1 MSTAY
6 HARYFAHE
14 LTRRRPATGVGRLSR
29 SLFDACVDL
38 NPHQID
44 AALFAVRSPISKG
57 VVLADE
63 VGLGKTIEAGLVMCQ
78 YWAERRRRL
87 LVVCPASLRK
97 QWALELEEKFNL
109 PAVVLDSRAYR
120 RCIDEGSPT
129 PFETDRVV
137 IVSFHYA
144 NRMKDQIRLQRWDL
158 AVIDEAHKLRN
169 VYRRSNKIG
178 RGVQWSLDETRKL
191 LLTATPLQNT
201 LLELYGL
208 ALLIDDRYFGDLAS
222 FRSRFTTVGADM
234 DELRDRLRP
243 LCHRTLR
250 RQVLEYVQYTE
261 RRVITR
267 PFRSSD
273 EEHKLYEAV
282 SEFLHRTDTYSI
294 PSQQRHLTTLIIR
307 KILASSSLAVAGTLE
322 TLKGRLIELREGLVD
337 RRTLA
342 ERIIDAEDLENEL
355 LDELLDAEPES
366 DDATEA
372 EPVDQ
377 EVDRQKLDLEI
388 EELDR
393 YAAWARGV
401 AVDAKTRA
409 LIQALDIGFA
419 EMAKMGAARKAL
431 IFTESRRTQQYLRDF
446 LEANGYAG
454 DIVLF
459 SGSNSSSEARVIYE
473 RWLEAN
479 RDTGRSSGSRVIDT
493 RMALIEHFRDNCR
506 VMIATEAAAEGV
518 NLQFCSLVVNY
529 DLPWNPQRI
538 EQRIGRCHRYGQKCD
553 VVVINFLNERNEA
566 DQRVYEL
573 LKDKF
578 SLFSGVFGSSDE
590 VLGSIESGVDFEK
603 RVLAIYDQCRTRE
616 EIEAAF
622 EALQDEMRTSIDE
635 RLAATR
641 QYLLE
646 HFDEEVHARLK
657 MQLDDTREQLDHV
670 GRMFW
675 AATRYVLRER
685 AAFDDARHSFVLRD
699 PPCRQVQPGT
709 YTLISKSRDNV
720 IGEFLYRL
728 SHPLGEH
735 VVEVAKSLETPLAHV
750 TFDIS
755 KHPTRISVVERLK
768 GQSGWLVLQAVAIES
783 FEREEYLLFS
793 GFSDDGESIDS
804 ESCDKLFRCRASSK
818 QAPPLPS
825 EVRRRL
831 EAEVGRHAEGT
842 IARSLEANSRFFRE
856 EQERLDR
863 WAEDMVLAI
872 EKALSDTKAQ
882 LKTLKRQVRQ
892 ATTTDEQHTLQLRIR
907 QLERKQRRQRQDIF
921 DTEDQIQDKRDALIG
936 ALERRLKQHTSA
948 ETLFTIR
955 WSVT

>member
-1 MSTAY
+1 M
-6 HARYFAHE
+6 
-14 LTRRRPATGVGRLSR
+14 
-29 SLFDACVDL
+29 DL

-57 VVLADE
+57 VLLADE

-97 QWALELEEKFNL
+97 QWALELDEKFNL

-120 RCIDEGSPT
+120 RCVDEGNPS
-129 PFETDRVV
+129 PFETNRVV

-144 NRMKDQIRLQRWDL
+144 NRMKEQIRLQRWDL

-169 VYRRSNKIG
+169 VYRSSNKIG
-178 RGVQWSLDETRKL
+178 RGIKWCLDGTRKL

-208 ALLIDDRYFGDLAS
+208 ALLIDGRYFGDLAS

-243 LCHRTLR
+243 FCHRTLR
-250 RQVLEYVQYTE
+250 RQVLEHVQYTE

-267 PFRSSD
+267 PFRPSD
-273 EEHKLYEAV
+273 EEHKLYEVV

-294 PSQQRHLTTLIIR
+294 PPQQRHLTTLIIR
-307 KILASSSLAVAGTLE
+307 KILASSSLAVAGTLD
-322 TLKGRLIELREGLVD
+322 TLKDRLLDLREGLLD

-342 ERIIDAEDLENEL
+342 ERIIDAEDLEDEL
-355 LDELLDAEPES
+355 LDELLDGEPDS
-366 DDATEA
+366 DDPSATEPA
-372 EPVDQ
+372 DQ
-377 EVDRQKLDLEI
+377 EVDRRKLDLEI
-388 EELDR
+388 EELGR

-409 LIQALDIGFA
+409 LVQALDVGFA

-431 IFTESRRTQQYLRDF
+431 IFTESRRTQQYLWDF

-459 SGSNSSSEARVIYE
+459 SGSNSNSEARTIYE

-479 RDTGRSSGSRVIDT
+479 QETGRSSGSRAIDT
-493 RMALIEHFRDNCR
+493 RTALIEHFHDKCR
-506 VMIATEAAAEGV
+506 LMIATEAAAEGV

-538 EQRIGRCHRYGQKCD
+538 EQRIGRCHRYGQKHD

-578 SLFSGVFGSSDE
+578 TLFSGVFGSSDE

-603 RVLAIYDQCRTRE
+603 RVLAIYDRCRTRDQ
-616 EIEAAF
+616 IQAAF
-622 EALQDEMRTSIDE
+622 EALQDEMRASIDE
-635 RLAATR
+635 RLAVTR
-641 QYLLE
+641 QRLLE

-657 MQLDDTREQLDHV
+657 MQLADTREQLDQV

-675 AATRYVLRER
+675 VATRYMLRQR
-685 AAFDDARHSFVLRD
+685 AAFDDDHHSFVLRD
-699 PPCRQVQPGT
+699 PPCRQVRPGT
-709 YTLISKSRDNV
+709 YTLISKSHENV
-720 IGEFLYRL
+720 VGEFLYRL

-735 VVEVAKSLETPLAHV
+735 VVEVARSLETPLAHV
-750 TFDIS
+750 SFDIS
-755 KHPTRISVVERLK
+755 RHPARIAVVERLK
-768 GQSGWLVLQAVAIES
+768 GQSGWLLLQAVAIES

-793 GFSDDGESIDS
+793 GFKDDGEAVDP
-804 ESCDKLFRCRASSK
+804 ETCGRLFHCPASSR
-818 QAPPLPS
+818 QAPSLPTDL
-825 EVRRRL
+825 RQRL
-831 EAEVGRHAEGT
+831 EAEAARHAEGT

-856 EQERLDR
+856 EQDRLER
-863 WAEDMVLAI
+863 WADDMVLAV
-872 EKALSDTKAQ
+872 EKVLSDTKAQ
-882 LKTLKRQVRQ
+882 LKALKRQVRQ
-892 ATTTDEQHTLQLRIR
+892 ATTTDEQHTVQVRIR
-907 QLERKQRRQRQDIF
+907 ELEGKQRRQRQDIF
-921 DTEDQIQDKRDALIG
+921 DAEDEIQAKREALIG
-936 ALERRLKQHTSA
+936 ALERRLKQDTSA